1 MNDKYT
7 KEKLEVEGIGNTRRQ
22 VDTIWVARGHQFA
35 YCDYFPDRASM
46 EDAKISL
53 KIVSTPKRSESDYT
67 RDLYIDCILL
77 KPSIDGDLSD
87 EE

>member
-1 MNDKYT
+1 MQVPFCSPPDCRWETWKECGKY
-7 KEKLEVEGIGNTRRQ
+7 E
-22 VDTIWVARGHQFA
+22 
-35 YCDYFPDRASM
+35 

>member
-1 MNDKYT
+1 M
-7 KEKLEVEGIGNTRRQ
+7 INTRMKSWQ
-22 VDTIWVARGHQFA
+22 WGGIEIPGDKVDTIWVAQGYHLLIVI
-35 YCDYFPDRASM
+35 
-46 EDAKISL
+46 ISPIVFLWKMLKSLL

>member
-1 MNDKYT
+1 MYKRQEIPGDK
-7 KEKLEVEGIGNTRRQ
+7 